1 MLDFASITSIGMA
14 DEIIGKGQL
23 VKKLLL
29 PEELGGKYVPE
40 NTIFLPPHIE
50 KIKDTSTRDLISSV
64 YKGLT
69 EVSVIPEYKG
79 ESFVPCRI
87 FITAARPG
95 APPEYELEIGIW

>member
-1 MLDFASITSIGMA
+1 MLDFELIISA
-14 DEIIGKGQL
+14 DIAEDIAAKGQL

-40 NTIFLPPHIE
+40 NAVFLPPHIE
-50 KIKDTSTRDLISSV
+50 KIKDSSTRDLISSV
-64 YKGLT
+64 YRGLT
-69 EVSVIPEYKG
+69 EVSIVPEYKG
-79 ESFVPCRI
+79 ESFVPSRI